1 MRTAAAQAIRKDGT
15 GYVATLAFL
24 LAYALTVGDAAPM
37 LAATLNVAG
46 GLTAAFY
53 LHGKGAVPS
62 VISNL
67 VWVVITLVGLVVG

>member
-1 MRTAAAQAIRKDGT
+1 MRAAAQAIRRDAP
-15 GYVATLAFL
+15 GYVATVAFL
-24 LAYALTVGDAAPM
+24 LAYALTVGEAAPL
-37 LAATLNVAG
+37 LASTLNFAG

-67 VWVVITLVGLVVG
+67 VWVVITLVGLAVG